1 MRDLEFVFG
10 QLLKDR
16 RIAMGLSPKQLAE
29 KLGYRNIVKGIRRI
43 NEAEEGGGD
52 NNKLQE
58 IMAVLGVTE
67 ADRAQCRVE
76 QEKQILEKIK
86 TLPKFKPV
94 LVYRI
99 FACLYANAKIPEE
112 LTTEEQLK
120 EFAGNFARERKCL
133 AWLKLD
139 YNLTYF
145 INIEGKVLGPDRS
158 LSSLP
163 YAYVK

>member
-58 IMAVLGVTE
+58 IMAVGTKELTNISFL
-67 ADRAQCRVE
+67 
-76 QEKQILEKIK
+76 KQIQ
-86 TLPKFKPV
+86 TARSRPKP
-94 LVYRI
+94 LSCRP
-99 FACLYANAKIPEE
+99 L
-112 LTTEEQLK
+112 
-120 EFAGNFARERKCL
+120 
-133 AWLKLD
+133 
-139 YNLTYF
+139 
-145 INIEGKVLGPDRS
+145 RS
-158 LSSLP
+158 NRN
-163 YAYVK
+163 

>member
-29 KLGYRNIVKGIRRI
+29 KLGYTNIVKGIRRI
-43 NEAEEGGGD
+43 NVAEEGGARD
-52 NNKLQE
+52 NKLQE
-58 IMAVLGVTE
+58 IMAILGVTE
-67 ADRAQCRVE
+67 ADRSQCRIE

-99 FACLYANAKIPEE
+99 MACIYAEAKIPEE

-120 EFAGNFARERKCL
+120 EFAGNFARERKFK

-139 YNLTYF
+139 YNITYF
-145 INIEGKVLGPDRS
+145 INTDGKVSEPIRS
-158 LSSLP
+158 IVSLP